1 MPNACYDGKK
11 SNGYKGYW
19 LMNTKNNKKFQE
31 TDALMCD
38 MFLKLLDEYAFED
51 ISISLLC
58 QKTGI
63 TRATFYSHFG
73 DMNHFFDAVAKRL
86 FLALAEEDRT
96 LIRNMDLTDE
106 LYRATF
112 LALFEHIL
120 SYRSFYQVYVTK
132 VAQLPFLSAVSAFGH
147 SDGMKRYAAIQGI
160 TSKRQAEYCA
170 AFYYTGLTA
179 MIRMW
184 LDGGCQE
191 SPDEMYE
198 LMSIQSKNMAR

>member
-1 MPNACYDGKK
+1 
-11 SNGYKGYW
+11 
-19 LMNTKNNKKFQE
+19 MNTKNNKKFQE
-31 TDALMCD
+31 TDTQICD
-38 MFLKLLDEYAFED
+38 NFLKLLETYDFGD

-73 DMNHFFDAVAKRL
+73 DMDHFFDAVAKRL
-86 FLALAEEDRT
+86 FLTLVEKDRT
-96 LIRNMDLTDE
+96 LIRNRDLTDD

-112 LALFEHIL
+112 LSLFEHIL

-147 SDGMKRYAAIQGI
+147 SDGIKRYAAIQGI

-170 AFYYTGLTA
+170 TFYYTGLTA

-184 LDGGCQE
+184 LEGGCQE
-191 SPDEMYE
+191 TPDEMYD
-198 LMSIQSKNMAR
+198 LMSLQAKNMAR

>member
-1 MPNACYDGKK
+1 
-11 SNGYKGYW
+11 
-19 LMNTKNNKKFQE
+19 MNTKNNKKFQE
-31 TDALMCD
+31 TDAQICD
-38 MFLKLLDEYAFED
+38 NFLKLLETYDFGD

-58 QKTGI
+58 QKAGI

-73 DMNHFFDAVAKRL
+73 DMDHFFDAVAKRL
-86 FLALAEEDRT
+86 FLTLVEKDRT
-96 LIRNMDLTDE
+96 LIRNRDLTDD

-132 VAQLPFLSAVSAFGH
+132 VAQLPFLSVVSAFGH

-170 AFYYTGLTA
+170 TFYYTGLTA

-184 LDGGCQE
+184 LEGGCQE
-191 SPDEMYE
+191 TPDEMYD
-198 LMSIQSKNMAR
+198 LMSFQTKIMAR

>member
-63 TRATFYSHFG
+63 TRATF
-73 DMNHFFDAVAKRL
+73 
-86 FLALAEEDRT
+86 
-96 LIRNMDLTDE
+96 IRISATWS
-106 LYRATF
+106 TF
-112 LALFEHIL
+112 LMPLRNDC
-120 SYRSFYQVYVTK
+120 S
-132 VAQLPFLSAVSAFGH
+132 
-147 SDGMKRYAAIQGI
+147 
-160 TSKRQAEYCA
+160 
-170 AFYYTGLTA
+170 
-179 MIRMW
+179 
-184 LDGGCQE
+184 
-191 SPDEMYE
+191 
-198 LMSIQSKNMAR
+198 